1 MRLKP
6 FPVAALLL
14 CLLTAHAS
22 ADADARLLERINR
35 AMRAAATFQ
44 VAGELYLDEDDVS
57 RANLVMARLTGVGRN
72 NGDGRLLIE
81 VISAPE
87 GRTFTMETRSLDG
100 VRYVRGPNSGKW
112 YIRPNPDEHSPD
124 AVLNDALL
132 GQLAL
137 SGITSGR
144 GGFLNG
150 EPVLRLQ
157 GTAAGDGPSVLVT
170 LWVADAD
177 QRIRKIR
184 VEAAV
189 AASRFA
195 PMIPAEVETVRQV
208 YKMHVFNLG
217 QPVQISAPPVVV
229 QEERIQSPFGTMAVY
244 RGKRAPFRFEYP
256 ADWREGPPNPNVTAT
271 FLDPEDGQLVISEER
286 LDRPGYEADSL
297 QEYVDL
303 VLSVARSN
311 VEDFELLSNRRFKRG
326 KLRARVLTFLV
337 ESGRLTVRRFIY
349 FHEGIGVNITYVV
362 QSDRFERME
371 PLVNYS
377 QQTLTLIS
385 ADSE

>member
-6 FPVAALLL
+6 LSVVALLL
-14 CLLTAHAS
+14 CLLTPRSAF
-22 ADADARLLERINR
+22 ADADARLLEHINR
-35 AMRAAATFQ
+35 AMRAAATFH
-44 VAGELYLDEDDVS
+44 VAGELYLDEDDAS
-57 RANLVMARLTGVGRN
+57 RANIVMARLKGVGRI
-72 NGDGRLLIE
+72 NGDGRLLVE
-81 VISAPE
+81 VVSAPE
-87 GRTFTMETRSLDG
+87 GRSFTMETRSLDG

-112 YIRPNPDEHSPD
+112 YIRPNPNEDSPD
-124 AVLNDALL
+124 GVLNDALW

-157 GTAAGDGPSVLVT
+157 GTAAGDGPSVHVT
-170 LWVADAD
+170 LWAADAD

-184 VEAAV
+184 VEASV

-195 PMIPAEVETVRQV
+195 PMVPAEVETVWQV
-208 YKMHVFNLG
+208 YEMRVFGLG
-217 QPVQISAPPVVV
+217 QPVRISAPPVVA

-271 FLDPEDGQLVISEER
+271 FLDPEDGQLVVSEEL
-286 LDRPGYEADSL
+286 LDTPGYEADSL
-297 QEYVDL
+297 ETYVDL

-311 VEDFELLSNRRFKRG
+311 VADFELLSNRRFKHG

-337 ESGRLTVRRFIY
+337 ESGALTVRRFIY

-371 PLVNYS
+371 PLVDYS
-377 QQTLTLIS
+377 QQTLALIS
-385 ADSE
+385 E

>member
-1 MRLKP
+1 MRPKP
-6 FPVAALLL
+6 LAVAALLL
-14 CLLTAHAS
+14 CLLTATSAF
-22 ADADARLLERINR
+22 ADADARILERINR

-44 VAGELYLDEDDVS
+44 VAGELYLEEDDAS
-57 RANLVMARLTGVGRN
+57 RANLVMARLKGARRN
-72 NGDGRLLIE
+72 NGDGRLL
-81 VISAPE
+81 VNVVSAPE
-87 GRTFTMETRSLDG
+87 DRSFTMETRSVGG
-100 VRYVRGPNSGKW
+100 VRYVRGPNSRKW
-112 YIRPNPDEHSPD
+112 FIRPSPDEDSPD
-124 AVLNDALL
+124 GVLNDALL

-137 SGITSGR
+137 SGIISGR

-150 EPVLRLQ
+150 EPVLRIR
-157 GTAAGDGPSVLVT
+157 GTAAGDGSPVQVT

-177 QRIRKIR
+177 RRIRKIR
-184 VEAAV
+184 VEASV
-189 AASRFA
+189 AASPFA
-195 PMIPAEVETVRQV
+195 PMLPAEMETVRQV
-208 YKMHVFNLG
+208 YELHVFGLG
-217 QPVQISAPPVVV
+217 QPVRISAPPVAV

-271 FLDPEDGQLVISEER
+271 FLDPEDGQLVVSEER
-286 LDRPGYEADSL
+286 LDTPGYEADSL
-297 QEYVDL
+297 ETYVDL

-311 VEDFELLSNRRFKRG
+311 VEDFELVSNRRFKHG

-337 ESGRLTVRRFIY
+337 ESGALTVRRFIY

-377 QQTLTLIS
+377 QQTLALIS
-385 ADSE
+385 E